1 MKTENV
7 LYTDGHDVTVTD
19 SVLRVKRKWYDLDG
33 ISKHGFSIIQP
44 VRLRGILLLIAG
56 GLFTAAGAG
65 NFVTRI
71 VPGVSAVTMN
81 ANELSLGLGLL
92 LLLVGT
98 ATMISMSE
106 RYAVSITTAEGEK
119 HVVVSKRRDYITQ
132 IVHALNE
139 AFFARIHGN
148 SERSTTQRFTVSGR

>member
-1 MKTENV
+1 MKNENV

-19 SVLRVKRKWYDLDG
+19 SVLRVKKKWYNLDG

-44 VRLRGILLLIAG
+44 VRLPGILVLVAG

-65 NFVTRI
+65 DLITTFVPDVMDLT
-71 VPGVSAVTMN
+71 TN
-81 ANELSLGLGLL
+81 ANELSVCLGLL

-119 HVVVSKRRDYITQ
+119 HVVVSKRKDYITQ

>member
-19 SVLRVKRKWYDLDG
+19 SVLRVRKKWYSLDG

-44 VRLRGILLLIAG
+44 VRLPGILLLVAG
-56 GLFTAAGAG
+56 FLLTGAGALDL
-65 NFVTRI
+65 VTRI
-71 VPGVSAVTMN
+71 IPSVITITNN
-81 ANELSLGLGLL
+81 ANELSLGFGLL
-92 LLLVGT
+92 VLLAGAAMML
-98 ATMISMSE
+98 SMSE

-119 HVVVSKRRDYITQ
+119 HVVVSKRKDYITQ

>member
-19 SVLRVKRKWYDLDG
+19 SVLRVKKKWYNLDG

-44 VRLRGILLLIAG
+44 VRLPGILLVAVGSFL
-56 GLFTAAGAG
+56 TAAGVAEW
-65 NFVTRI
+65 VTRFMPAT
-71 VPGVSAVTMN
+71 VVMRL
-81 ANELSLGLGLL
+81 NELSVGLGLL
-92 LLLVGT
+92 LLLIGI
-98 ATMISMSE
+98 ATIISMSE

-119 HVVVSKRRDYITQ
+119 HVVVSKRKDYITQ

-139 AFFARIHGN
+139 AFFARVHGN